1 MLTFICFSLQNIQ
14 NLDNIY
20 RFGKIF
26 MCFKGGGVL
35 TNSAFI
41 FSFGR
46 WILPIIAFY
55 IIFGCGISLIRGNKK
70 TGTIGYLVN
79 SANGDQ
85 LPLIG
90 FETAIGRSNACDI
103 TLTYTTVSRFHAV
116 LTKRHGKWLL
126 FDTHSK
132 TGTFVNGEKVDDIFL
147 HPTEVKS
154 GDTLVFGNAIFA
166 FYDLEDLQ
174 KAEAQK
180 TADNPALFEGDE
192 KFYTGDIILPEHLKT
207 GCTLKNCI
215 TGAEVSIDN
224 SASVLIGRS
233 DEADVQIAS
242 PAVSRSHALLS
253 RSDEGWVIEDLDSK
267 SGTLLNG
274 EELTEI
280 KPLKDGDI
288 IEICGFTI
296 RFTENA

>member
-1 MLTFICFSLQNIQ
+1 LT
-14 NLDNIY
+14 D
-20 RFGKIF
+20 
-26 MCFKGGGVL
+26 
-35 TNSAFI
+35 SAFI

-46 WILPIIAFY
+46 WVLPILAFY

-85 LPLIG
+85 IPLMG

-116 LTKRHGKWLL
+116 LTKRHGQWLL

-132 TGTFVNGEKVDDIFL
+132 TGTYVNGEKIDDAFL
-147 HPTEVKS
+147 RPTEVKS
-154 GDTLVFGNAIFA
+154 GDTLVFGNAIFT

-174 KAEAQK
+174 KAEEQK
-180 TADNPALFEGDE
+180 VEANPTLFEGEE
-192 KFYTGDIILPEHLKT
+192 KFYTGEIILPEHLKT

-215 TGAEVSIDN
+215 TGATVSIDN
-224 SASVLIGRS
+224 NASVLIGR
-233 DEADVQIAS
+233 DENADVQIAS
-242 PAVSRSHALLS
+242 PSVSRSHALLS
-253 RSDEGWVIEDLDSK
+253 RSDSGWIIEDLESK

-274 EELTEI
+274 EELLEI

-296 RFTENA
+296 RFSENS